1 MRPSTTPRCADCGR
15 YSTDLKKHWCP
26 TRSRSRRDRPR
37 RDLENRRVDRI
48 EDATDRLRQ
57 QSRHPEWAGYLAAF
71 DSYVHAR
78 ARDDHERADQ
88 ARLLMGW
95 FSDALLAAE
104 RLGGNRDT
112 EDRFGLGEA
121 LDRLGLR

>member
-1 MRPSTTPRCADCGR
+1 
-15 YSTDLKKHWCP
+15 
-26 TRSRSRRDRPR
+26 
-37 RDLENRRVDRI
+37 
-48 EDATDRLRQ
+48 
-57 QSRHPEWAGYLAAF
+57 
-71 DSYVHAR
+71 
-78 ARDDHERADQ
+78 
-88 ARLLMGW
+88 MGW